1 MDNNQSINND
11 NNNERTKK
19 QLLKILKDYDRL
31 YYVSIFINLLILI
44 SILLEIVFIFVIKNQ
59 YAIALVSLVI
69 SFFLAVISFCMKFVF
84 NNAVS
89 KLLLYLVDKEDNRNK
104 NIVDNLVH
112 ISSVLKLFENKVT
125 DNEALIQILQLFDYS
140 SVKKEKIQ
148 VVEKKEIETSEPLK
162 EQEKKEEKDIYNI
175 QRVLK

>member
-1 MDNNQSINND
+1 
-11 NNNERTKK
+11 
-19 QLLKILKDYDRL
+19 
-31 YYVSIFINLLILI
+31 
-44 SILLEIVFIFVIKNQ
+44 
-59 YAIALVSLVI
+59 
-69 SFFLAVISFCMKFVF
+69 MKFVF

>member
-59 YAIALVSLVI
+59 YSIALVSLVI

-89 KLLLYLVDKEDNRNK
+89 KLLLYLVNKEDNRNK

>member
-19 QLLKILKDYDRL
+19 QLLKILKYYDRL

-59 YAIALVSLVI
+59 YTIALVSLVI

>member
-59 YAIALVSLVI
+59 YSIALVSLVI

>member
-44 SILLEIVFIFVIKNQ
+44 SILLEIVFIFVIENQ

-69 SFFLAVISFCMKFVF
+69 SFFLAVISVCMKFVF

-89 KLLLYLVDKEDNRNK
+89 KLLFYLVDKEDNRNK